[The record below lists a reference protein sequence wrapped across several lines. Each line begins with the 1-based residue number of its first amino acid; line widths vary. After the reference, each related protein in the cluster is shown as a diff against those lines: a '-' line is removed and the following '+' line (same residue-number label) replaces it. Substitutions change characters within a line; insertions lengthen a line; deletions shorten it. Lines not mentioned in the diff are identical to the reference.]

1 MDFVKYRNG
10 SCTDSGCD
18 RYRRKVRL
26 QEITSADAARLCR
39 SDGWKSVTDRG
50 SGEYDRTVSFRAA
63 RFVLWLFEYAV
74 VGLPILIAGIL
85 FYATIGFR
93 ILPNHDTEEDD
104 SIFDETQDFGSV
116 PKWKKYYHS

>member
-1 MDFVKYRNG
+1 MIA
-10 SCTDSGCD
+10 
-18 RYRRKVRL
+18 
-26 QEITSADAARLCR
+26 QSALEPL
-39 SDGWKSVTDRG
+39 GL
-50 SGEYDRTVSFRAA
+50 SFG
-63 RFVLWLFEYAV
+63 FFEYAV

-116 PKWKKYYHS
+116 PKWKKSIITRDSHRDTDGDDF